1 MNEQLSKLGRF
12 SWTLHNVIAHPL
24 SELLYLIGYEDL
36 GNKIHDATIP
46 KHKRGEGERIMKKET
61 PFKEA
66 TTPLLDEGLRVND
79 QPLQIASQDQILRR
93 YELGGPD
100 SLRDTRLYLDR
111 ADLEHLLQI
120 AKASL
125 LVGLCFLALA

>member
-46 KHKRGEGERIMKKET
+46 KHKRGEGR
-61 PFKEA
+61 
-66 TTPLLDEGLRVND
+66 G
-79 QPLQIASQDQILRR
+79 
-93 YELGGPD
+93 
-100 SLRDTRLYLDR
+100 
-111 ADLEHLLQI
+111 
-120 AKASL
+120 
-125 LVGLCFLALA
+125 